1 MKYTVDDIDIYIMTH
16 NRADYLMLSI
26 ESLLNQ
32 SAGVSK
38 ITVLDNESTDNTL
51 SAVERFSSRGV
62 RYIRTK
68 GFLGNFKKAQEIASG
83 KYVMLFHDDDILH
96 PLYLELALRVL
107 NEKDDIPVGGIK
119 IAHI

>member
-38 ITVLDNESTDNTL
+38 ITVLDNESTDNT
-51 SAVERFSSRGV
+51 
-62 RYIRTK
+62 
-68 GFLGNFKKAQEIASG
+68 
-83 KYVMLFHDDDILH
+83 
-96 PLYLELALRVL
+96 
-107 NEKDDIPVGGIK
+107 
-119 IAHI
+119 

>member
-51 SAVERFSSRGV
+51 SAVERFSC
-62 RYIRTK
+62 
-68 GFLGNFKKAQEIASG
+68 L
-83 KYVMLFHDDDILH
+83 
-96 PLYLELALRVL
+96 LYTSDAADE
-107 NEKDDIPVGGIK
+107 
-119 IAHI
+119 